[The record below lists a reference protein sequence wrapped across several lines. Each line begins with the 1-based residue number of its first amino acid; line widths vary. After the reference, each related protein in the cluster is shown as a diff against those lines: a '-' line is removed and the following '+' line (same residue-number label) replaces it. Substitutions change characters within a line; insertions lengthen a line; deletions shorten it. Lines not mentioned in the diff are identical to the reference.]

1 MLLEFDDL
9 VPKSVPFIN
18 LSIIWPI
25 LKLKSLLPKLDGIV
39 VVAVVVEPVALLEAV
54 VDEDV
59 VCGKGRLD
67 LFRSISIA
75 ESRVLDDDRLKSGT
89 KGTSLLTILD

>member
-1 MLLEFDDL
+1 MLPEIGGF
-9 VPKSVPFIN
+9 
-18 LSIIWPI
+18 
-25 LKLKSLLPKLDGIV
+25 V
-39 VVAVVVEPVALLEAV
+39 VVVVVEPASLLVVV

-59 VCGKGRLD
+59 VCGNGRLD

-75 ESRVLDDDRLKSGT
+75 ESRVLDDDRLKLGT